1 MEYERT
7 EGAQQGAPQTPYVTV
22 GEAAKLLGVH
32 RNTVHHRIKAGRLT
46 AHKVVEGE
54 REVYRI
60 ELDSLGV
67 GRTRADVHTLDAQRT
82 TAGEELGRM
91 IATRLDEIVR
101 DYTEQLGNIREELGA
116 EKVRREMA
124 EAALREGM
132 AEARRRRMQ
141 AEQERDLLRWE
152 LEAIRA
158 GREAP
163 DTVEAPPKATE
174 PQSDTAGYQKAP
186 QLLPQRLTL
195 RDLTRRIFRR

>member
-1 MEYERT
+1 MGAGRT
-7 EGAQQGAPQTPYVTV
+7 EGAQQGGAEKRYVTV
-22 GEAAKLLGVH
+22 GDAAKLLEVH

-101 DYTEQLGNIREELGA
+101 DYMEQLGDIREELGA
-116 EKVRREMA
+116 ERARRQMA
-124 EAALREGM
+124 ETTLREGM
-132 AEARRRRMQ
+132 AEQRRRREQ
-141 AEQERDLLRWE
+141 AEQERDKLRWE

-158 GREAP
+158 GLESPERRKAAP
-163 DTVEAPPKATE
+163 V
-174 PQSDTAGYQKAP
+174 
-186 QLLPQRLTL
+186 R
-195 RDLTRRIFRR
+195 